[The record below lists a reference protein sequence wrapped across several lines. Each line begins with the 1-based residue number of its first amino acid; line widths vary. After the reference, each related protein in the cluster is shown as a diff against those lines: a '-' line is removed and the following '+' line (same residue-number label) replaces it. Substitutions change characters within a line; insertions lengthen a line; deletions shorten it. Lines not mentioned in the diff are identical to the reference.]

1 MNILEIL
8 KSKEFVSGN
17 TIGRF
22 LEISRAAAHKQIN
35 FLRQIGYT
43 INSSP
48 KGYALINDKVL
59 FNEYEIECNL
69 KRNLKVCKILKYY
82 KELASTQISVKKLA
96 EKNFD
101 EGIIIIAEKQTNAYG
116 RIKRKWNSNEGGL
129 WFSILLKPLIRPEE
143 SSKVA
148 LILSIAL
155 NRTLKEYKVDSEIKW
170 SNDVLVNDKKIA
182 GILVEMSA
190 GQDRIDWLVIGIGIN
205 INNTLP
211 KELKNTSISLKE
223 ILGKEIDRA
232 AFLASFLISF
242 ENIYDDFQ
250 NKGFSFFS
258 DEYNDKLAYK
268 NKSITIDDGYNIIS
282 GINLGIDKDGKFIV
296 KTTNGLEKIISGTLR
311 LNQ

>member
-22 LEISRAAAHKQIN
+22 LGVSRAAVHKQIN
-35 FLRQIGYT
+35 VLKQIGYT

-48 KGYALINDKVL
+48 KGYALINDKIL
-59 FNEYEIECNL
+59 FNEYEIEYNL
-69 KRNLKVCKILKYY
+69 KRSLKVCKILKYY
-82 KELASTQISVKKLA
+82 KELLSTQTSVKKLA

-101 EGIIIIAEKQTNAYG
+101 EGIIVIAEKQTNAYG
-116 RIKRKWNSNEGGL
+116 RIKRTWNSNEGGL

-155 NRTLKEYKVDSEIKW
+155 NRTLKVYKVDSEIKW
-170 SNDVLVNDKKIA
+170 SNDVLVNGKKIA

-190 GQDRIDWLVIGIGIN
+190 EQDRIDWLVVGIGIN
-205 INNTLP
+205 INNILP
-211 KELKNTSISLKE
+211 KELKNISISLKE

-232 AFLASFLISF
+232 AFLASFLINF

-250 NKGFSFFS
+250 NKGFSFFA
-258 DEYNDKLAYK
+258 DEYNDKLTYK
-268 NKSITIDDGYNIIS
+268 NKSITINDGYNIVS
-282 GINLGIDKDGKFIV
+282 GINLGIDKDGKLIV
-296 KTTNGLEKIISGTLR
+296 KTINGLEKIISGTLR

>member
-17 TIGRF
+17 TISRLLG
-22 LEISRAAAHKQIN
+22 ISRAAVHKQIN
-35 FLRQIGYT
+35 VLKQIGYT

-48 KGYALINDKVL
+48 KGYAFINDKVL
-59 FNEYEIECNL
+59 FNEYEVECNL
-69 KRNLKVCKILKYY
+69 KRSLKVCRILKYY
-82 KELASTQISVKKLA
+82 KELTSTQTSVKKLA
-96 EKNFD
+96 EKNFN
-101 EGIIIIAEKQTNAYG
+101 EGIIVIAEKQTNAYG
-116 RIKRKWNSNEGGL
+116 RIKRAWNSNEGGL

-155 NRTLKEYKVDSEIKW
+155 SRTLKEYKVDSKIKW
-170 SNDVLVNDKKIA
+170 SNDVLVNGKKIA

-190 GQDRIDWLVIGIGIN
+190 EQDRIDWLVVGIGIN

-211 KELKNTSISLKE
+211 KELKNVSISLKE
-223 ILGKEIDRA
+223 VLGKEIDRA
-232 AFLASFLISF
+232 VFLASFLINF
-242 ENIYDDFQ
+242 ENIYDDSQ
-250 NKGFSFFS
+250 NKGFSFFAE
-258 DEYNDKLAYK
+258 EYNNKLAYK
-268 NKSITIDDGYNIIS
+268 NKAVIIDDGYNIIS
-282 GINLGIDKDGKFIV
+282 CINLGIDKDGKLIV